1 MPEFL
6 STLIS
11 NYEHMNQFQEETS
24 SEQEKSEPW
33 RNYVTCLNEGL
44 QNRNPLIGR
53 DVELERTIQ
62 VLCRKEKNNP
72 LHVGEPGVGKTAL
85 AYGLAARIEAGNV
98 PERLTGCRIY
108 ELDLGNLLAGTQYR
122 GEFEKRL
129 KAIMEGIRK
138 EGHAIVYIDE
148 IHNLIGAGRT
158 GDSSMDASN
167 MLKPYLEG
175 GEIRFIGSTTYE
187 EFNRYFSRSRGLVRR
202 FQQIDIQEPGIE
214 ETIHIVE
221 RVKRK
226 IRNVP
231 RSDL

>member
-1 MPEFL
+1 
-6 STLIS
+6 
-11 NYEHMNQFQEETS
+11 
-24 SEQEKSEPW
+24 
-33 RNYVTCLNEGL
+33 
-44 QNRNPLIGR
+44 
-53 DVELERTIQ
+53 
-62 VLCRKEKNNP
+62 
-72 LHVGEPGVGKTAL
+72 
-85 AYGLAARIEAGNV
+85 
-98 PERLTGCRIY
+98 
-108 ELDLGNLLAGTQYR
+108 
-122 GEFEKRL
+122 
-129 KAIMEGIRK
+129 MEGIRK

-221 RVKRK
+221 GLKENTKR
-226 IRNVP
+226 
-231 RSDL
+231 STE